1 MFPRAIIRGIFEA
14 GSGFRVGRLG
24 AGGIQLMLFS
34 IFLLLS
40 GGGEA
45 FIFLGG
51 RLGTGLKLYEVL
63 RFFWVFLIS

>member
-40 GGGEA
+40 GGG
-45 FIFLGG
+45 GG
-51 RLGTGLKLYEVL
+51 GLL
-63 RFFWVFLIS
+63 FFWGGDWALAYNYMRF

>member
-1 MFPRAIIRGIFEA
+1 MFPRAIIRGIFEV

-40 GGGEA
+40 GGGS

-51 RLGTGLKLYEVL
+51 RLGTGLQLYEVL
-63 RFFWVFLIS
+63 RIFWVFLIS